1 MAFYSEYKCAY
12 YSSLLQTLLNM
23 GVTFYLEVGRDGR
36 RGEGRVWCRYL
47 GVGMGGKEGGR
58 GMRREGMEE
67 RGDEVDISRLYYN
80 TTWYFCV

>member
-36 RGEGRVWCRYL
+36 REEGRV
-47 GVGMGGKEGGR
+47 
-58 GMRREGMEE
+58 
-67 RGDEVDISRLYYN
+67 
-80 TTWYFCV
+80 